1 MSLVQNA
8 QLSLLS
14 LRRAF
19 QILSR
24 KERLHLGL
32 MFGLVLGVA
41 AARILSVFAV
51 MQFVSL
57 AVTPEGQS
65 AGKWHQTMVESFGI
79 TGRIEQVTW
88 MAWAVLACL
97 TMAGALNVLNSYAA
111 QRFSRQLEV
120 RLGQALLTYNL
131 QRTYVEFTQLNSASV
146 IADVTKNVP
155 QFVERFV
162 HQAVLMLS
170 AVVLGSAMIG
180 MLILNSPLSG
190 LVFLLI
196 LGGGYAGFHALISRS
211 IRHAGHQMLA
221 GNYGK
226 VQTVTE
232 LFRGFKEIKVFARSQ
247 EYFERFRRWTAQVC
261 NARLRAEIASLLPAT
276 SMEVLGL
283 SVVLFLS
290 LLLVSRGQDPAA
302 GFPVIALYA
311 AAGRQIS
318 ASMGEVFTSLAKMK
332 QVEPLVPVICGK
344 LEGLD
349 RGTRYAD
356 APFQTVTPAE
366 VPFEQSIAINGV
378 RFSYPSVETGQDLT
392 ALNGVNL
399 SIPKGSSVAFAGPTG
414 SGKSTLID
422 IILALL
428 TPAEGSLDIDG
439 LPIDSPARRAGW
451 QQQVGYVPQQIF
463 LIDDSVRANIAFGLA
478 DHEIDDA
485 QVKAVAKLA
494 QIDDFITRELPD
506 GYATTVGESGIRLS
520 GGQRQRIG
528 IARALYRNPQ
538 VLLFDEATSA
548 LDGQTE
554 SKVVEAID
562 TLAGAKTIIVVAH
575 RLDTVKRCD
584 RIFLLEQGRVVDA
597 GTYAELV
604 ARSRRFQELAQVIQE

>member
-1 MSLVQNA
+1 
-8 QLSLLS
+8 
-14 LRRAF
+14 
-19 QILSR
+19 
-24 KERLHLGL
+24 
-32 MFGLVLGVA
+32 MFGLVLSVA
-41 AARILSVFAV
+41 AARIVAVFAV

-57 AVTPEGQS
+57 AVTPEGQT
-65 AGKWHQTMVESFGI
+65 AGKLQRLMVESWGL
-79 TGRIEQVTW
+79 TARIDQITW
-88 MAWAVLACL
+88 MAWMVLACL
-97 TMAGALNVLNSYAA
+97 AVAGMLNVLNAYAG
-111 QRFSRQLEV
+111 QRFSRQLEA

-131 QRTYVEFTQLNSASV
+131 QRSYVEFTQLNSASV

-170 AVVLGSAMIG
+170 AIVIGSAMIG
-180 MLILNSPLSG
+180 MLVLNSPLSG
-190 LVFLLI
+190 LTFLLI
-196 LGGGYAGFHALISRS
+196 LGGGYAGLHALISRQ
-211 IRHAGHQMLA
+211 IRHAGHQILA

-232 LFRGFKEIKVFARSQ
+232 LFRGFKEIKVFARSK
-247 EYFERFRRWTAQVC
+247 EYFEQFRRWTTQIC
-261 NARLRAEIASLLPAT
+261 NARLRAEIASLLPAST
-276 SMEVLGL
+276 MEVLGL
-283 SVVLFLS
+283 SVILFLS

-318 ASMGEVFTSLAKMK
+318 ASMSEVFTSLAKMK
-332 QVEPLVPVICGK
+332 QVEPLVPVICEK

-349 RGTRYAD
+349 LVARHAEE
-356 APFQTVTPAE
+356 PFRAVTPAA
-366 VPFEQSIAINGV
+366 VPFERCIELDQV
-378 RFSYPSVETGQDLT
+378 RFSYPSAETGQPLT
-392 ALNGVNL
+392 ALNGVTL
-399 SIPKGSSVAFAGPTG
+399 TIPKGSTAALVGPTG

-422 IILALL
+422 VILALL
-428 TPAEGSLDIDG
+428 PPAEGTLAIDG
-439 LPIDSPARRAGW
+439 LAIDSPERRAGW

-463 LIDDSVRANIAFGLA
+463 LIDDSVQANIAFGLA
-478 DHEIDDA
+478 DEEIDDA

-494 QIDDFITRELPD
+494 QIDDFITRDLPN

-562 TLAGAKTIIVVAH
+562 ALAGTKTIIVVAH

-584 RIFLLEQGRVVDA
+584 RIFLLEQGRVVES
-597 GTYAELV
+597 GPYAELV
-604 ARSRRFQELAQVIQE
+604 ARGSRFQELAQMV